1 MCVVVFRY
9 DLHDQCL
16 PQGKEKL
23 LLEDPLSQKG
33 KLFMAV
39 FTRTESHETNITV

>member
-9 DLHDQCL
+9 DLHECL

-23 LLEDPLSQKG
+23 LLEDPLSQKEVVYG
-33 KLFMAV
+33 RV
-39 FTRTESHETNITV
+39 HSHRIA